1 MYIIA
6 VILGVAASTLFFAF
20 YLEAE
25 LKLAKHGESTIFK
38 EKK

>member
-6 VILGVAASTLFFAF
+6 IILGVVASTLFFAC

-25 LKLAKHGESTIFK
+25 FKLAKHGESTIFK